1 MFEGQNHDI
10 NALGQPVGLPVANW
24 TPPPLP
30 TPGRLEGRTCCLER
44 LEVAHAQD
52 LHAANS
58 LDVDGK
64 NWTYLPYGPFATL
77 MSYVEWVEQ
86 CRNHDDPLYF
96 AIIDLETARPVGVA
110 SYLNINPGNATIE
123 VGHINYSPLLQRTIQ
138 GTEAMY
144 LMMKHAF
151 ELGYRR
157 YEWKCNAL
165 NVASRQTAQR
175 LGLSFEGIFRQAR
188 IVKGRN
194 RDTAWY
200 AAIDK
205 DWPAL
210 SRAFTQWLSP
220 SNFDGCGSQR
230 IRLSDM
236 TRQLLYRRG

>member
-1 MFEGQNHDI
+1 M
-10 NALGQPVGLPVANW
+10 
-24 TPPPLP
+24 P
-30 TPGRLEGRTCCLER
+30 TPGRLEGRTCRLER

-64 NWTYLPYGPFATL
+64 NWTYLPYGPFVTL
-77 MSYVEWVEQ
+77 TSYVEWIEQ
-86 CRNHDDPLYF
+86 CRSRDDPLYF

-110 SYLNINPGNATIE
+110 SYLNISPGNGTIE
-123 VGHINYSPLLQRTIQ
+123 VGHINYSPLLQGTIQ

-151 ELGYRR
+151 KLGYRR

-165 NVASRQTAQR
+165 NVASRQAAQR

-188 IVKGRN
+188 IAKGRN

-200 AAIDK
+200 AAIEK

-210 SRAFTQWLSP
+210 SCAFTQWLSP
-220 SNFDGCGSQR
+220 SNFDERGTQR

-236 TRQLLYRRG
+236 TRQLLYRCG